1 MMVNM
6 ENLIDK
12 LVLVEAYGKNIAFIA
27 KGSKIIWEAI
37 RSCFGKGLWVND
49 KPWSNKDGWKNK

>member
-1 MMVNM
+1 M

>member
-1 MMVNM
+1 MIYKNGKEVTG
-6 ENLIDK
+6 IHK
-12 LVLVEAYGKNIAFIA
+12 GGHVITIVYKGTVLV
-27 KGSKIIWEAI
+27 WEAV